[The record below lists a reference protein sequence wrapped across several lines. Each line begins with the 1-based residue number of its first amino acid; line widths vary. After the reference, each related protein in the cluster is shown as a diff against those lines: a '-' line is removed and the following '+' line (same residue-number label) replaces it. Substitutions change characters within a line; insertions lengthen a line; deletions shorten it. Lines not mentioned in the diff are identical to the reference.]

1 MRCSKLWG
9 AHAPSPKAGLFLEP
23 LWPEKFA
30 NARTRPPARE
40 GACAPRNV
48 AAVSNTRPQL
58 LVINVRCVKI
68 TIPMTHRLPKQN
80 YHDIERI
87 IELDF
92 VRATE
97 AAALNSLRWLG
108 RGDKE
113 QADAAA
119 CDAMRGM
126 FDLMNICGEVVIG
139 EGIKDDAPG
148 IFKGEQLGTWIPG
161 SPPFDIAIDP
171 IDGTTNISKGAPNSI
186 SCIAAA
192 SPEEGVKVA
201 LRDVPSFYMSKLAY
215 GPRVIQ
221 YMQKRGDSLNLDAPI
236 AETLAIVARAVDK
249 RVQDVAVMMLDR
261 PRHKEIV
268 EQIRAAGAS
277 LRMIGDGDIAAAIAP
292 SLPDSDVDLYMGI
305 GGSPEA
311 VLAAAGIKCLGGDM
325 QCKMWPRDD
334 KERKKLIDEGWEK
347 DLDRIYSADDLAN
360 GENII
365 FCATGISDSALL
377 RGVKT
382 MGAATAITHS
392 ILMRA
397 KSKTVRFLRARH
409 NLQSKTIRLRSD
421 DREHLI

>member
-1 MRCSKLWG
+1 MRL
-9 AHAPSPKAGLFLEP
+9 
-23 LWPEKFA
+23 
-30 NARTRPPARE
+30 
-40 GACAPRNV
+40 
-48 AAVSNTRPQL
+48 
-58 LVINVRCVKI
+58 
-68 TIPMTHRLPKQN
+68 HRQN

-87 IELDF
+87 IEFDF

-108 RGDKE
+108 RGEKE
-113 QADAAA
+113 KADDAA

-161 SPPFDIAIDP
+161 SPQFDIAIDP

-192 SPEEGVKVA
+192 SPEEGVRVA
-201 LRDVPSFYMSKLAY
+201 LRDIPSFYMSKLAY
-215 GPRVIQ
+215 GPDVIA
-221 YMQKRGDSLNLDAPI
+221 YLEKAKEKIALEDSI
-236 AETLAIVARAVDK
+236 EKTLALVADALEK
-249 RVQDVAVMMLDR
+249 RVQDVVVMMLDR

-268 EQIRAAGAS
+268 EQIRGAGAS
-277 LRMIGDGDIAAAIAP
+277 LRMISDGDIAAAMAPAIA
-292 SLPDSDVDLYMGI
+292 DSNVDLYMGI

-334 KERKKLIDEGWEK
+334 KEHKELVAEGYEK
-347 DLDRIYSADDLAN
+347 DLERIFMADDLAN
-360 GENII
+360 GKNIV

-377 RGVKT
+377 RGIRSQGHK
-382 MGAATAITHS
+382 AITHS

-397 KSKTVRFLRARH
+397 KSKTVRFIRATH
-409 NLQSKTIRLRSD
+409 DLKNKTIRLRSD
-421 DREHLI
+421 NREHPI

>member
-1 MRCSKLWG
+1 M
-9 AHAPSPKAGLFLEP
+9 
-23 LWPEKFA
+23 
-30 NARTRPPARE
+30 
-40 GACAPRNV
+40 
-48 AAVSNTRPQL
+48 
-58 LVINVRCVKI
+58 
-68 TIPMTHRLPKQN
+68 HRLPKIH

-87 IELDF
+87 IEFDF

-97 AAALNSLRWLG
+97 AAALNSLKWLG

-113 QADAAA
+113 KADAAA

-139 EGIKDDAPG
+139 EGIKDEAPG
-148 IFKGEQLGTWIPG
+148 IFKGEQLGTWLPG
-161 SPPFDIAIDP
+161 APQFDIAIDP

-201 LRDVPSFYMSKLAY
+201 LRDVPSFYMSKLSY
-215 GPRVIQ
+215 GPRVIS
-221 YMQKRGDSLNLDAPI
+221 YTQKRGDTLQLEAPI
-236 AETLAIVARAVDK
+236 PETLAIVARALDK
-249 RVQDVAVMMLDR
+249 RVQDVVVMMLDR

-268 EQIRAAGAS
+268 DQIRGAGAS
-277 LRMIGDGDIAAAIAP
+277 LRMISDGDIAAAMAP
-292 SLPDSDVDLYMGI
+292 AIPESNVDLYMGI

-334 KERKKLIDEGWEK
+334 KERKALLKAGSEK
-347 DLDRIYSADDLAN
+347 DLARIFTADDLAN

-377 RGVKT
+377 RGVRAQGT
-382 MGAATAITHS
+382 SAITHS
-392 ILMRA
+392 LLMRA
-397 KSKTVRFLRARH
+397 KSRTVRFIRATH
-409 NLQSKTIRLRSD
+409 DLTIKTIRLRSD
-421 DREHLI
+421 QREHRI

>member
-1 MRCSKLWG
+1 MKL
-9 AHAPSPKAGLFLEP
+9 
-23 LWPEKFA
+23 
-30 NARTRPPARE
+30 
-40 GACAPRNV
+40 
-48 AAVSNTRPQL
+48 RPQS
-58 LVINVRCVKI
+58 
-68 TIPMTHRLPKQN
+68 

-87 IELDF
+87 IEFDF

-97 AAALNSLRWLG
+97 AAALNSLPWLG
-108 RGDKE
+108 RGEKE
-113 QADAAA
+113 KADAAA

-148 IFKGEQLGTWIPG
+148 IFKGEQLGTWLPG
-161 SPPFDIAIDP
+161 SPQFDIAIDP

-201 LRDVPSFYMSKLAY
+201 LRDVPSFYMMKLSY

-221 YMQKRGDSLNLDAPI
+221 YTQKRGDALQLEAPI
-236 AETLAIVARAVDK
+236 AETLAIVARALEK
-249 RVQDVAVMMLDR
+249 RVQDVIVMMLDR

-268 EQIRAAGAS
+268 DEIRKAGAS
-277 LRMIGDGDIAAAIAP
+277 LRMISDGDIAAAMAP
-292 SLPDSDVDLYMGI
+292 SIPDSNVDLYMGI

-325 QCKMWPRDD
+325 QCKMWPRDE
-334 KERKKLIDEGWEK
+334 KERKSLVDDGYKK
-347 DLDRIYSADDLAN
+347 DLDRVFSADDLAN
-360 GENII
+360 GQNIL

-377 RGVKT
+377 RGVRAH
-382 MGAATAITHS
+382 GGVTAVTHS

-397 KSKTVRFLRARH
+397 KSKTVRFIRARH
-409 NLQSKTIRLRSD
+409 NLQMKTIRLRSD
-421 DREHLI
+421 NREHLI

>member
-1 MRCSKLWG
+1 M
-9 AHAPSPKAGLFLEP
+9 P
-23 LWPEKFA
+23 
-30 NARTRPPARE
+30 
-40 GACAPRNV
+40 
-48 AAVSNTRPQL
+48 
-58 LVINVRCVKI
+58 
-68 TIPMTHRLPKQN
+68 RLPKQN
-80 YHDIERI
+80 YPDIERI
-87 IELDF
+87 IEFDF

-113 QADAAA
+113 KADGAA

-148 IFKGEQLGTWIPG
+148 IFKGEQLGTWLPG
-161 SPPFDIAIDP
+161 SPPFHIAIDP

-221 YMQKRGDSLNLDAPI
+221 YMQKRGDNLNIESPI
-236 AETLAIVARAVDK
+236 PETLAIVARAVEK
-249 RVQDVAVMMLDR
+249 RVQDVVVMMLDR

-268 EQIRAAGAS
+268 DQIRAAGAS
-277 LRMIGDGDIAAAIAP
+277 LRMIGDGDIAAAMAP
-292 SLPDSDVDLYMGI
+292 SLPESDIDLYMGI

-325 QCKMWPRDD
+325 QCKMWPRDE
-334 KERKKLIDEGWEK
+334 KERQKLIDAGYEK
-347 DLDRIYSADDLAN
+347 ELARVYVADDLAN
-360 GENII
+360 GKNII

-377 RGVKT
+377 RGVRGK
-382 MGAATAITHS
+382 GSTAITHS

-397 KSKTVRFLRARH
+397 KSKTVRFIRAAH
-409 NLQSKTIRLRSD
+409 NLQNKTIRLRSD
-421 DREHLI
+421 NREHLI

>member
-1 MRCSKLWG
+1 M
-9 AHAPSPKAGLFLEP
+9 P
-23 LWPEKFA
+23 
-30 NARTRPPARE
+30 
-40 GACAPRNV
+40 
-48 AAVSNTRPQL
+48 
-58 LVINVRCVKI
+58 
-68 TIPMTHRLPKQN
+68 RLPKLN
-80 YHDIERI
+80 YPDIERI
-87 IELDF
+87 IEFDF

-113 QADAAA
+113 RADAAA

-148 IFKGEQLGTWIPG
+148 IFKGEQLGTWLLG

-192 SPEEGVKVA
+192 SPEAGVKVA

-215 GPRVIQ
+215 GPRVVQ
-221 YMQKRGDSLNLDAPI
+221 YMQKRGDSLHIDAPI
-236 AETLAIVARAVDK
+236 PETLAIVARAVDK
-249 RVQDVAVMMLDR
+249 RVQDVVVMMLDR

-268 EQIRAAGAS
+268 EQIRGCGAS
-277 LRMIGDGDIAAAIAP
+277 LRMIGDGDIAAAMAP
-292 SLPDSDVDLYMGI
+292 ALPDSDVDLYMGI

-311 VLAAAGIKCLGGDM
+311 VLAAAGIKCLGGEM

-334 KERKKLIDEGWEK
+334 KERKKLIDDGYEK
-347 DLDRIYSADDLAN
+347 ELDRIYSADDLAN
-360 GENII
+360 GKNII

-377 RGVKT
+377 RGIQTK
-382 MGAATAITHS
+382 GAATAVTYS
-392 ILMRA
+392 VLMRA
-397 KSKTVRFLRARH
+397 KSRTVRFIRAQH

-421 DREHLI
+421 NREHLI

>member
-1 MRCSKLWG
+1 
-9 AHAPSPKAGLFLEP
+9 
-23 LWPEKFA
+23 
-30 NARTRPPARE
+30 
-40 GACAPRNV
+40 
-48 AAVSNTRPQL
+48 
-58 LVINVRCVKI
+58 
-68 TIPMTHRLPKQN
+68 
-80 YHDIERI
+80 
-87 IELDF
+87 
-92 VRATE
+92 
-97 AAALNSLRWLG
+97 
-108 RGDKE
+108 
-113 QADAAA
+113 
-119 CDAMRGM
+119 MRGM

-139 EGIKDDAPG
+139 EGIKDEAPG
-148 IFKGEQLGTWIPG
+148 IFKGEQLGTWMPG
-161 SPPFDIAIDP
+161 APEFHIAIDP

-201 LRDVPSFYMSKLAY
+201 LRDIPSFYMSKLAY
-215 GPRVIQ
+215 GPEVID
-221 YMQKRGDSLNLDAPI
+221 YMKKRGDSLHLDMPI

-249 RVQDVAVMMLDR
+249 RIQDVAVMMLDR

-311 VLAAAGIKCLGGDM
+311 VLAAAGIKCLGGEM

-334 KERKKLIDEGWEK
+334 KERKNLLEEVTEK
-347 DLDRIYSADDLAN
+347 DIERVYTADDLAN
-360 GENII
+360 GKNII

-382 MGAATAITHS
+382 KGAAIAVTHS

-397 KSKTVRFLRARH
+397 KSKTVRFIRAQH
-409 NLQSKTIRLRSD
+409 NLQTKTIRLRSD
-421 DREHLI
+421 RREHRI

>member
-1 MRCSKLWG
+1 MAL
-9 AHAPSPKAGLFLEP
+9 
-23 LWPEKFA
+23 
-30 NARTRPPARE
+30 
-40 GACAPRNV
+40 
-48 AAVSNTRPQL
+48 
-58 LVINVRCVKI
+58 
-68 TIPMTHRLPKQN
+68 RLPKQD

-87 IELDF
+87 IEFDF

-113 QADAAA
+113 AADAAA
-119 CDAMRGM
+119 CDAIRGM

-139 EGIKDDAPG
+139 EGIKDEAPG

-161 SPPFDIAIDP
+161 SPQFDIAIDP

-192 SPEEGVKVA
+192 SPEIGVKVA

-215 GPRVIQ
+215 GPRVIE
-221 YMQKRGDSLNLDAPI
+221 YMKKRGDSLHLDMPI
-236 AETLAIVARAVDK
+236 AEMLAIVARAVDK

-325 QCKMWPRDD
+325 QCKMWPRDE
-334 KERKKLIDEGWEK
+334 KERKKLIDDGYEK
-347 DLDRIYSADDLAN
+347 DLDARLFGGRSGQRPEHPFLRDRNQRQRAPARCASARRRHGDHPFNPDAGQEQDGSFHSSATQSADKNDP
-360 GENII
+360 
-365 FCATGISDSALL
+365 TPL
-377 RGVKT
+377 R
-382 MGAATAITHS
+382 
-392 ILMRA
+392 
-397 KSKTVRFLRARH
+397 
-409 NLQSKTIRLRSD
+409 
-421 DREHLI
+421 